1 MIISQFDNERI
12 DNKKM
17 KPGFFL
23 TRSIYALFYL
33 ILITIQTDLMIKVL
47 RILNRFNL
55 GGPTY
60 NAALLT
66 KYLPAEYETL
76 LIGGD
81 KEESEGS
88 SMHILENLGIT
99 PVIIPEMQRSIS
111 PKNDRIAY
119 KKIKKIIKEF
129 KPDIV
134 HTHASKAGT
143 LGRIAAVRCKV
154 PVIVHTF
161 HGHVFHSYFN
171 KTKTAA
177 YKNIE
182 RHLAKRSSAIVTISA
197 IQKEELS
204 VQHRVCKASKT
215 HIIPLGFDLNKF
227 NENTGEKRKNF
238 RTEYNVKDNEVAI
251 GIIGRLVPIKNHSLF
266 LKSISRLKELTKQP
280 IKVFI
285 VGDGE
290 CLEFLQKECDDLNLK
305 HAYKS
310 NDAEIIF
317 TSWITDVDRVN
328 AGLDIITL
336 TSYNEGTPVSL
347 IEAQASGKPIVT
359 TNVGGIE
366 NVVQP
371 NKSAFLTQNNDFETF
386 AQHLNLL
393 VENKSLREKMG
404 VAGQASA
411 FENFSYERLCSDMD
425 ALYKKLL

>member
-1 MIISQFDNERI
+1 
-12 DNKKM
+12 
-17 KPGFFL
+17 
-23 TRSIYALFYL
+23 
-33 ILITIQTDLMIKVL
+33 MIKVL

-81 KEESEGS
+81 KEENEGS

-99 PVIIPEMQRSIS
+99 PVIIPEMRRSIS

-119 KKIKKIIKEF
+119 KKIKAIIKDF
-129 KPDIV
+129 QPDIV

-143 LGRIAAVRCKV
+143 LGRIAAIRCKV

-182 RHLAKRSSAIVTISA
+182 RHLAKRSSAIVTISN

-204 VQHRVCKASKT
+204 VQHRICKASKT
-215 HIIPLGFDLNKF
+215 HVIPLGFDLHKF
-227 NENTGEKRKNF
+227 NENTDEKRKNF
-238 RTEYNVKDNEVAI
+238 REEYNVKDNEVAI
-251 GIIGRLVPIKNHSLF
+251 GIVGRLVPIKNHSLF
-266 LKSISRLKELTKQP
+266 LKAISRLKELTKQP

-290 CLEFLQKECDDLNLK
+290 CLASLQKECDNLNLK

-310 NDAEIIF
+310 NGAEIIF

-328 AGLDIITL
+328 AGIDIITL
-336 TSYNEGTPVSL
+336 TSFNEGTPVSL

-366 NVVQP
+366 NIVQP
-371 NKSAFLTQNNDFETF
+371 NKSAFLTQNNDYETF
-386 AQHLNLL
+386 AQHLKLL
-393 VENKSLREKMG
+393 VENEGLRKKMG
-404 VAGQASA
+404 VAGQAST
-411 FENFSYERLCSDMD
+411 FKHFSYNRLCSDMD
-425 ALYKKLL
+425 ELYKSLLQ